1 MKTIL
6 VTVEIDVPDHASRK
20 DIADFVD
27 VEYGQVGGMRLDNP
41 HRDAALCDMYV
52 NTYKTKR
59 HRFDAFAKTI

>member
-6 VTVEIDVPDHASRK
+6 VTVEIDVPDHTSRK

-41 HRDAALCDMYV
+41 CRGDATEIVSA
-52 NTYKTKR
+52 TWEPAEKER
-59 HRFDAFAKTI
+59 G